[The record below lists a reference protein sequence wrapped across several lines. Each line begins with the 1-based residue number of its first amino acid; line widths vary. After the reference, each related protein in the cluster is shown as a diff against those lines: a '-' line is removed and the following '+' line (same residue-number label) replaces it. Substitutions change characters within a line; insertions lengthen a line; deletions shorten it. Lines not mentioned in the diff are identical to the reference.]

1 MTTMVSTLILSGGLL
16 SPNPG
21 LIFWTA
27 VTFLLLVF
35 LLSKVAWKPIVDAL
49 NEREKNIQSSIDRAE
64 EAKREA
70 EKLLAEVKAERAKA
84 QVEAEKIVSDAK
96 AYAEKVRAEL
106 LEKANAEARKMA
118 DDAKAEIELAK
129 QRAMEELK
137 DTVADLAIE
146 AASKII
152 QHNLDAERHKELIAG
167 VINDL
172 QTVEK

>member
-1 MTTMVSTLILSGGLL
+1 MLSSLIFAAGLL

-35 LLSKVAWKPIVDAL
+35 ILSKVAWKPIVEAL
-49 NEREKNIQSSIDRAE
+49 SEREKNIQSAIDRAE
-64 EAKREA
+64 QAKAEA
-70 EKLLAEVKAERAKA
+70 EKTLAELKAERAKA
-84 QVEAEKIVSDAK
+84 QAEAEKIVSDAK
-96 AYAEKVRAEL
+96 AYAEKIRAEL
-106 LEKANAEARKMA
+106 LEKANAEARKTLE
-118 DDAKAEIELAK
+118 DAKAEIELAK
-129 QRAMEELK
+129 RRAMAELK

-152 QHNLDAERHKELIAG
+152 QHNLDAERHKDLIAS

-172 QTVEK
+172 STVQKQ

>member
-1 MTTMVSTLILSGGLL
+1 MFSTLILSGGLL

-35 LLSKVAWKPIVDAL
+35 ILSKVAWKPIVTAL

-70 EKLLAEVKAERAKA
+70 EKILAEVKAERAKA
-84 QVEAEKIVSDAK
+84 QVEADKIVSDAK

-106 LEKANAEARKMA
+106 IEKANLEARKILA
-118 DDAKAEIELAK
+118 DAKTEIELAK

-137 DTVADLAIE
+137 DTVVDLAIE
-146 AASKII
+146 AAAKII
-152 QHNLDAERHKELIAG
+152 QHHLDAERQRELITSI
-167 VINDL
+167 INDL